1 MGKLID
7 TDDLQ
12 FQPSKVGMKSFD
24 YVCRVTIDSMPGID
38 IEDLD
43 EVKSLR
49 EENTR
54 LKEQVKKVKSGG

>member
-1 MGKLID
+1 MGELID

-24 YVCRVTIDSMPGID
+24 YVCKVAIDSMPGVD

-43 EVKSLR
+43 TVKSLR

-54 LKEQVKKVKSGG
+54 LKEQVTNV